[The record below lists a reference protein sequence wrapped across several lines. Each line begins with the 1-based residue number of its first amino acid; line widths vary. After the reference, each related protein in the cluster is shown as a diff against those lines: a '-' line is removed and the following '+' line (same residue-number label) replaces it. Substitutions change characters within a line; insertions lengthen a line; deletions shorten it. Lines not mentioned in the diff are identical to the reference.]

1 MSSASRSRRPLALL
15 LCSGVAIA
23 SAAALPLAPRA
34 PIAAPVTARQETPRE
49 PPLDEL
55 DDGDGRSSDPSSG
68 SAEPS
73 LPRLDRAVERGL
85 AWLIANQESCGG
97 WVGDVGHKQEDGYA
111 VYDTAER
118 QRREGHAHVG
128 VSALAGLALLA
139 DGKPVD
145 TGPYA
150 ATFDRLIGYV
160 TRSQDEFGY
169 LCDGTTRMYSHSFAL
184 LFLSQ
189 LYGMTQRHHATV
201 ERALTKAVAFTES
214 AQNEHGAWR
223 YQPFTLEAD
232 LSVTVCQ
239 VQSLRAARDAGIA
252 VKKSVID
259 RVVDYVR
266 DSRIDG
272 GRYEGAFYYKIYGR
286 GASSKTSYAI
296 NAAAVTTLHSAGLYD
311 PREYGGAL
319 DYLAASYDDVARYY
333 DDHFYFWYG
342 NWYAAQAFF
351 SEGGPRWRRYWQSLS
366 TQLLS
371 NQQTDGR
378 WLNRTGP
385 GDAFATAIACLL
397 LRLPAQY
404 LPIFRG

>member
-1 MSSASRSRRPLALL
+1 MTRTHPRSLAVALL
-15 LCSGVAIA
+15 LCSGGAFA
-23 SAAALPLAPRA
+23 LQDAPPRPALPPPPPR
-34 PIAAPVTARQETPRE
+34 VS
-49 PPLDEL
+49 
-55 DDGDGRSSDPSSG
+55 DDGSNGGSSDPSSMV
-68 SAEPS
+68 ADPS
-73 LPRLDRAVERGL
+73 LPQLDRAVERGL
-85 AWLIANQESCGG
+85 AWLIAHQEHCGG
-97 WVGDVGHKQEDGYA
+97 WVADVGHKQEDSYD
-111 VYDTAER
+111 VYDTAQR
-118 QRREGHAHVG
+118 QHDDGHAHVG

-145 TGPYA
+145 DGPYA
-150 ATFDRLIGYV
+150 ATFDRLISYV
-160 TRSQDEFGY
+160 IGSQDDFGY

-189 LYGMTQRHHATV
+189 LYGMTQRHHDAI

-266 DSRIDG
+266 ESRIDG
-272 GRYEGAFYYKIYGR
+272 GRYDGAFYYKIYGR

-296 NAAAVTTLHSAGLYD
+296 NAAAVTSLHSAGLYD
-311 PREYGGAL
+311 AREYGGAL
-319 DYLAASYDDVARYY
+319 DYLAGSYDDIARYY

-351 SEGGPRWRRYWQSLS
+351 HEGGPRWRRYWQALS
-366 TQLLS
+366 KQLLAD
-371 NQQTDGR
+371 QQSDGR